1 MSSQQP
7 PVSGEGAGPADA
19 SGRGQPSE
27 EELRAAYEA
36 ELERIT
42 TGEVIMQTA
51 VSLLN
56 LGARRLRPAEGG
68 PGAGGRRDLEQV
80 RDAIDGVRGL
90 MGVLE
95 RRYPRELAP
104 LREALSQLQ
113 LAYARDAQASPAPG
127 PAAEGAASA
136 PTGGAAGA
144 PSQSEPQPSEPKE
157 GEDEAGRGPGPAESS
172 GRLWVPGR

>member
-1 MSSQQP
+1 VSSQQP
-7 PVSGEGAGPADA
+7 PASGEGAGPADP
-19 SGRGQPSE
+19 SGRDQPSE

-56 LGARRLRPAEGG
+56 LGARRLRPAESG

-113 LAYARDAQASPAPG
+113 LAYARDAQASPAP
-127 PAAEGAASA
+127 EGAASA